1 MSPAEHTQPRHL
13 AEPDQLD
20 HRGPRRRWVGPVAA
34 AVGVLV
40 LLLIPV
46 VFVLAATRTLP
57 GRGTRSAAVS
67 QPAAASA
74 TPQPVLSSECRAALV
89 AAQRMTSRADAAVA
103 QLRGHKQLMDD
114 YKSGKIDRATAF
126 PQGSWWRQALA
137 RTLKDGVAAADR
149 YDTDKATYRQLAAHC
164 SKGG

>member
-46 VFVLAATRTLP
+46 VFVLAATQTLP

-67 QPAAASA
+67 
-74 TPQPVLSSECRAALV
+74 
-89 AAQRMTSRADAAVA
+89 
-103 QLRGHKQLMDD
+103 
-114 YKSGKIDRATAF
+114 
-126 PQGSWWRQALA
+126 
-137 RTLKDGVAAADR
+137 
-149 YDTDKATYRQLAAHC
+149 
-164 SKGG
+164 